1 MSPKRRVTWGF
12 PISIQNKGIIYAL
25 RIGAS
30 GEVRFSLLNDENYGN
45 LPCFFFAL
53 ATRELQLDFVLIVI
67 NMLINPLDDYVC

>member
-1 MSPKRRVTWGF
+1 M
-12 PISIQNKGIIYAL
+12 
-25 RIGAS
+25 
-30 GEVRFSLLNDENYGN
+30 RFSLLNDENDGN